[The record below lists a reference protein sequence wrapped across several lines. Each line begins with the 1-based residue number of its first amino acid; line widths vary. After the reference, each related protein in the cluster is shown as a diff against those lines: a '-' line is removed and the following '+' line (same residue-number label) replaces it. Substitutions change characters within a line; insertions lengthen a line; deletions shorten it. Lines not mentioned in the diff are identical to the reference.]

1 MKLYL
6 IRLTDG
12 INMEVMLVAGRR
24 QSLAHSWASLQAA
37 VMSRMV
43 GVTWR
48 VHSVVDVDEVEVTDD
63 HEARLKVTLG

>member
-1 MKLYL
+1 M

-12 INMEVMLVAGRR
+12 TNVDVRLVAARR
-24 QSLAHSWASLQAA
+24 QTLAHSWASLQAA

-48 VHSVVDVDEVEVTDD
+48 VHSVVDVDEVEVADD
-63 HEARLKVTLG
+63 HEARMRVTLS